1 VRGGRRKQC
10 AGRVE
15 REGARGGCR
24 DRRRHGA
31 GSTAPALLLLA
42 LLLLAR
48 LVLVLCC
55 GALQLLLLCGG
66 ALRRRTALIVVAGL
80 TGRMAAV
87 RAVRLAAHAD
97 GFATLTL
104 TRGERHNALSDAV
117 IGVMRAELAA
127 VRRLAPRALFVRAE
141 GKSFS
146 AGADL
151 EWMKRAAGYSR
162 AENTADALELSGMLN
177 DLATLPMP
185 TVALVQGQ
193 ALGGGVGLVAACDVA
208 VGVRAAKF
216 TLSEVKLGL
225 IPATISPY
233 VLRRIGAQ
241 HGRRYFLT
249 AERFDAAEA
258 QRIGL
263 LHHVVED
270 EAALDAFEKHLKE
283 HFAVNGPAA
292 MAASKELIAAVEGR
306 GVTPEVMFDT
316 AQRLAVQRDTPE
328 CREGI
333 AAFFD
338 KRAPAYKL

>member
-1 VRGGRRKQC
+1 MLHDLRAAAGAQAPGSGAELGGRASCGLRAC
-10 AGRVE
+10 GTALVGEGRGASALAGGGSVQADDSVPRSTGAEGGASSVQGALSE
-15 REGARGGCR
+15 RRARARGGCR

-193 ALGGGVGLVAACDVA
+193 ALGGGVGLVAAQ
-208 VGVRAAKF
+208 
-216 TLSEVKLGL
+216 
-225 IPATISPY
+225 P
-233 VLRRIGAQ
+233 
-241 HGRRYFLT
+241 GRF
-249 AERFDAAEA
+249 
-258 QRIGL
+258 
-263 LHHVVED
+263 
-270 EAALDAFEKHLKE
+270 
-283 HFAVNGPAA
+283 
-292 MAASKELIAAVEGR
+292 
-306 GVTPEVMFDT
+306 
-316 AQRLAVQRDTPE
+316 
-328 CREGI
+328 
-333 AAFFD
+333 
-338 KRAPAYKL
+338 